1 MHFLWLAAFAFAVIV
16 GVLVVFGFAMRL
28 PVLRKL
34 RKLPHDPGMPRSP
47 QGAPYRGPH

>member
-1 MHFLWLAAFAFAVIV
+1 MGFLRLAALAFAVIV
-16 GVLVVFGFAMRL
+16 GVLVVIGFAMRL

-34 RKLPHDPGMPRSP
+34 RKLPRDPGMPRSP